1 MNKRELL
8 KKVFNS
14 KNNIIVNGRIN
25 SRKTYGVMF
34 PLMDII
40 ADSGESFFVLD
51 SKEEYFKRYYN
62 DLKKAG
68 YETVIINLRNP
79 LASDGWNPLT
89 YAYSLYCSN
98 HIDSSTRSLEKIADV
113 LFDTQVEDR
122 FWAVSSK
129 NLFLGIVWFLFENAK
144 EYEINFNSVVEL
156 LDSFADNEA
165 LFSGDSH
172 SARLLR
178 SISKAP
184 RETKGSVISIVRQE
198 LTKFTNYPNLS
209 KLLAT
214 PMKKLDLGRKF
225 AIFFIN
231 RDEDLYFNS
240 LSAVFIDQF
249 YDYLQKSNYN
259 LPFNFILDN
268 YETIVD
274 DYTNLDL
281 LLYSGPSRKV
291 RTIIC
296 TGENLDYL
304 DNVCERIESTE
315 ESVRFNINSED
326 QETNND
332 YERVDFNQIVK
343 YPQLKCDGI
352 KVFNYAKKPSSYDFS
367 FITNKIDD
375 EIKRLEREA
384 KNGIDFTTFINT
396 HNFDDLIIN
405 ENADNDFLKFI
416 NENNFDYL
424 AKEQEDLSELIKSI
438 DEEIA
443 RLEKEGIS
451 REKNDFEK
459 FLEENSFEDLFN
471 TLYREKEEDTFEQLL
486 EAIDKEIALLEEKVT
501 DENKNDFADIIKRID
516 EEIERLEKEEDV
528 KEDAYNTRNDFI
540 EFLNSHNFDDVV
552 AGEFD
557 NKIDEEVANLTEEET
572 NSYINDIERKIDEEL
587 QGLTAKVEK
596 ENDFLKFINGYT
608 SPCDEEL
615 KKLVDS
621 IDEEI
626 NKIKKSG
633 PTREK
638 NDFEKFLETYTAK
651 ELDKAIDEDVEYKQ
665 LLDALDKEI
674 DLLSN
679 KVDDSNKDDF
689 ADIIRRI
696 DEEIERLEKVTPEEA
711 SKARNEFMDFLNSHN
726 FEEVLENPENY
737 EFSVPSDFE
746 SLSREI
752 DDEIAKLELAEADE
766 DEARVIE
773 IQ

>member
-40 ADSGESFFVLD
+40 GDSGESFFVLD

-62 DLKKAG
+62 DLRKAG

-98 HIDSSTRSLEKIADV
+98 HIDSATRSLEKIADV

-144 EYEINFNSVVEL
+144 ENEINFNSVVEL

-225 AIFFIN
+225 GIFFIN

-249 YDYLQKSNYN
+249 YDFLQKSSYN

-268 YETIVD
+268 YETIIE

-291 RTIIC
+291 RTIIG
-296 TGENLDYL
+296 TSENLEYL
-304 DNVCERIESTE
+304 DNICERIESTE
-315 ESVRFNINSED
+315 ESVKFNINKD
-326 QETNND
+326 
-332 YERVDFNQIVK
+332 
-343 YPQLKCDGI
+343 P
-352 KVFNYAKKPSSYDFS
+352 
-367 FITNKIDD
+367 
-375 EIKRLEREA
+375 
-384 KNGIDFTTFINT
+384 
-396 HNFDDLIIN
+396 
-405 ENADNDFLKFI
+405 
-416 NENNFDYL
+416 
-424 AKEQEDLSELIKSI
+424 
-438 DEEIA
+438 
-443 RLEKEGIS
+443 
-451 REKNDFEK
+451 
-459 FLEENSFEDLFN
+459 
-471 TLYREKEEDTFEQLL
+471 
-486 EAIDKEIALLEEKVT
+486 
-501 DENKNDFADIIKRID
+501 IIKRIP
-516 EEIERLEKEEDV
+516 IL
-528 KEDAYNTRNDFI
+528 
-540 EFLNSHNFDDVV
+540 
-552 AGEFD
+552 
-557 NKIDEEVANLTEEET
+557 KI
-572 NSYINDIERKIDEEL
+572 
-587 QGLTAKVEK
+587 
-596 ENDFLKFINGYT
+596 
-608 SPCDEEL
+608 
-615 KKLVDS
+615 LV
-621 IDEEI
+621 
-626 NKIKKSG
+626 
-633 PTREK
+633 P
-638 NDFEKFLETYTAK
+638 
-651 ELDKAIDEDVEYKQ
+651 
-665 LLDALDKEI
+665 
-674 DLLSN
+674 
-679 KVDDSNKDDF
+679 
-689 ADIIRRI
+689 
-696 DEEIERLEKVTPEEA
+696 
-711 SKARNEFMDFLNSHN
+711 
-726 FEEVLENPENY
+726 
-737 EFSVPSDFE
+737 
-746 SLSREI
+746 
-752 DDEIAKLELAEADE
+752 
-766 DEARVIE
+766 
-773 IQ
+773 